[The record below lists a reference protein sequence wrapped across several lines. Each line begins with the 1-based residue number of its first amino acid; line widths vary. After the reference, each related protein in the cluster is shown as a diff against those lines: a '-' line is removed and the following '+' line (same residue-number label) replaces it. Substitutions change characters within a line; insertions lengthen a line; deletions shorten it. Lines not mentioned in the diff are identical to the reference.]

1 MERRDEGGSVMI
13 RAVEYFDTEAE
24 AEQEGQRCKALL
36 GPGYGYSYR
45 VWQETSGA
53 WVLDSSRYSSCD

>member
-1 MERRDEGGSVMI
+1 MI

-24 AEQEGQRCKALL
+24 AEQEGQRCKAML

>member
-1 MERRDEGGSVMI
+1 MI
-13 RAVEYFDTEAE
+13 RSVEYFDTEVE
-24 AEQEGQRCKALL
+24 AEQEGQRCQALL

-45 VWQETSGA
+45 VWFDTSGQV